1 MRFDITLE
9 SPVRPSFRVLQAAG
23 MFDVPLGQKLRER
36 FVVEVPPQS
45 EDWRIGLIVGPS
57 GSGKSTLAGRLF
69 GERLRANPDWPPDR
83 AVIEVFDRM
92 PLKQAAGLL
101 TAVGF
106 ASPPAWLRP
115 YHALSNGERARC
127 DLARLFADALYPRRE
142 EPSNADAKANA
153 DVKPNADAK
162 ADAVADA
169 KGDAEG
175 EAKVDARAAAES
187 PGEPVRDAAAD
198 ARAHTR
204 AIARPNTKAEL
215 GEVTDRPM
223 LEITGEM
230 TGEVVTPVM
239 ARPAADGAAA
249 IVEEPWHALLPPQAD
264 RRLPLVVCDEFTSV
278 VDRRAARAI
287 AAGTARR
294 IREGRLPCRF
304 VAVTCHYD
312 VTDWLAPDWVLD
324 MAVKRFARRCLPR
337 PPIRVEI
344 VPCRREAWRAY
355 RRHHYLS
362 GSLPVAARCYA
373 AVWEGEAAGFCATA
387 PMPGIAGMRRI
398 SRLVVLPEY
407 QGMGIGGAFL
417 DAVADWTAR
426 EGHRVTITAAHPAVI
441 SHCRR
446 SPRWKTS
453 AVRKLGSRPGGL
465 PGYAGS
471 WGRAVVSFRYAG

>member
-1 MRFDITLE
+1 MRFEIVLE
-9 SPVRPSFRVLQAAG
+9 SPVRPSFRVQQAAG
-23 MFDVPLGQKLRER
+23 MFDVPLGRKLCER
-36 FVVEVPPQS
+36 FVVEVPPQT

-57 GSGKSTLAGRLF
+57 GSGKSTLARHWF
-69 GERLRANPDWPPDR
+69 GNRMRPAADWPDDR
-83 AVIEVFDRM
+83 AVIEVFDAM
-92 PLKQAAGLL
+92 PLKRAAGLL

-115 YHALSNGERARC
+115 YRLLSNGERARC
-127 DLARLFADALYPRRE
+127 DLARLFADALYPRPDALPKQETEPEDAAGPTAGAPRE
-142 EPSNADAKANA
+142 EGTATS
-153 DVKPNADAK
+153 
-162 ADAVADA
+162 
-169 KGDAEG
+169 E
-175 EAKVDARAAAES
+175 
-187 PGEPVRDAAAD
+187 
-198 ARAHTR
+198 
-204 AIARPNTKAEL
+204 
-215 GEVTDRPM
+215 
-223 LEITGEM
+223 
-230 TGEVVTPVM
+230 
-239 ARPAADGAAA
+239 
-249 IVEEPWHALLPPQAD
+249 EEPWHALLPPQAD

-278 VDRRAARAI
+278 VDRQAARAI

-312 VTDWLAPDWVLD
+312 VTDWLAPDWVVD
-324 MAVKRFARRCLPR
+324 MAVKRFAGRRLPR

-362 GSLPVAARCYA
+362 GSLPAVVRCYL

-387 PMPGIAGMRRI
+387 PMPGRAGTRRI

-417 DAVADWTAR
+417 DAVAEWTVR
-426 EGHRVTITAAHPAVI
+426 GGKRVTITAAHPAVI

-446 SPRWKTS
+446 STRWKTT

-471 WGRAVVSFRYAG
+471 WGRAVVSFRYTA

>member
-69 GERLRANPDWPPDR
+69 GDRLRASADWPVDR
-83 AVIEVFDRM
+83 AVIEVFDTM

-142 EPSNADAKANA
+142 EPS
-153 DVKPNADAK
+153 K
-162 ADAVADA
+162 ADAQAEADT
-169 KGDAEG
+169 
-175 EAKVDARAAAES
+175 AA
-187 PGEPVRDAAAD
+187 GTQAD
-198 ARAHTR
+198 T
-204 AIARPNTKAEL
+204 RPNTKAEVV
-215 GEVTDRPM
+215 EVTDRATP
-223 LEITGEM
+223 EITGAM
-230 TGEVVTPVM
+230 TGDMVTQVTAGP
-239 ARPAADGAAA
+239 RAADRGAEVA
-249 IVEEPWHALLPPQAD
+249 EEPWHALLPPQAD

-417 DAVADWTAR
+417 DAVAEWTAR

-446 SPRWKTS
+446 SPRWKTA

>member
-45 EDWRIGLIVGPS
+45 EDWAIGLIVGPS

-69 GERLRANPDWPPDR
+69 GDRLRANPDWPPDR
-83 AVIEVFDRM
+83 AVIEVFDTM

-142 EPSNADAKANA
+142 EPS
-153 DVKPNADAK
+153 KPDAK
-162 ADAVADA
+162 ADADVNADAEAGA
-169 KGDAEG
+169 KGDA
-175 EAKVDARAAAES
+175 KAAADS

-198 ARAHTR
+198 
-204 AIARPNTKAEL
+204 
-215 GEVTDRPM
+215 
-223 LEITGEM
+223 
-230 TGEVVTPVM
+230 
-239 ARPAADGAAA
+239 GAA
-249 IVEEPWHALLPPQAD
+249 ITEEPWHALLPPQAD

-337 PPIRVEI
+337 PSIRVEI

-446 SPRWKTS
+446 SPRWKTT
-453 AVRKLGSRPGGL
+453 AVRKLGSRPGNL

>member
-1 MRFDITLE
+1 MNGGAGQEMRFEITLE
-9 SPVRPSFRVLQAAG
+9 SPVRPSFRVQQAAG

-45 EDWRIGLIVGPS
+45 ADWRIGLIVGPS
-57 GSGKSTLAGRLF
+57 GSGKSTLARHLF
-69 GERLRANPDWPPDR
+69 GARLASGADWPCDR
-83 AVIEVFDRM
+83 AVIEVFDGM

-115 YHALSNGERARC
+115 YHLLSNGERARC
-127 DLARLFADALYPRRE
+127 DLARRFAEAMNPPHEGRSQTAAG
-142 EPSNADAKANA
+142 PAD
-153 DVKPNADAK
+153 
-162 ADAVADA
+162 
-169 KGDAEG
+169 
-175 EAKVDARAAAES
+175 RAASASTTDAPRPGDSAATES
-187 PGEPVRDAAAD
+187 
-198 ARAHTR
+198 
-204 AIARPNTKAEL
+204 
-215 GEVTDRPM
+215 
-223 LEITGEM
+223 
-230 TGEVVTPVM
+230 
-239 ARPAADGAAA
+239 
-249 IVEEPWHALLPPQAD
+249 EPWHALLPPQAD

-278 VDRRAARAI
+278 VDRQAARAI

-312 VTDWLAPDWVLD
+312 VTDWLAPDWLID
-324 MAVKRFARRCLPR
+324 MAVKRFTRRCLPR
-337 PPIRVEI
+337 PAIRVEI

-362 GSLPVAARCYA
+362 GSLPVAARCYL

-387 PMPGIAGMRRI
+387 PMPGRTGVRRI

-417 DAVADWTAR
+417 DAVAAWTAR
-426 EGHRVTITAAHPAVI
+426 GGNRVTITAAHPAVI

-446 SPRWKTS
+446 SHRWTTA
-453 AVRKLGSRPGGL
+453 AVRKLGSRPGRL
-465 PGYAGS
+465 PGYTGS
-471 WGRAVVSFRYAG
+471 WGRAVVSFRYLP

>member
-1 MRFDITLE
+1 MRFEITLE
-9 SPVRPSFRVLQAAG
+9 SAVRPSFRVQQAAG
-23 MFDVPLGQKLRER
+23 MFDVPLGEKLRER
-36 FVVEVPPQS
+36 FVVDIPPQS

-57 GSGKSTLAGRLF
+57 GSGKSTLARRLF
-69 GERLRANPDWPPDR
+69 GERLAAEADWPRDR
-83 AVIEVFDRM
+83 AVIEVFDGM

-115 YHALSNGERARC
+115 YHVLSNGERARC
-127 DLARLFADALYPRRE
+127 DLARLFAEALDPRR
-142 EPSNADAKANA
+142 
-153 DVKPNADAK
+153 
-162 ADAVADA
+162 
-169 KGDAEG
+169 GAE
-175 EAKVDARAAAES
+175 
-187 PGEPVRDAAAD
+187 
-198 ARAHTR
+198 
-204 AIARPNTKAEL
+204 
-215 GEVTDRPM
+215 
-223 LEITGEM
+223 
-230 TGEVVTPVM
+230 
-239 ARPAADGAAA
+239 PAARSEGAAQA
-249 IVEEPWHALLPPQAD
+249 GRSRTAAGPAEQTASASTMDAPKPGDSAATEGEPWHALLPPQAD

-278 VDRRAARAI
+278 VDRQAARAI

-324 MAVKRFARRCLPR
+324 MAAKHFARRCLPR

-362 GSLPVAARCYA
+362 GSLPVAARCYL

-387 PMPGIAGMRRI
+387 PMPGRAGVRRI

-426 EGHRVTITAAHPAVI
+426 GGRRVTITAAHPAVI

-446 SPRWKTS
+446 SPKWATT

-471 WGRAVVSFRYAG
+471 WGRAVVSFRYLA